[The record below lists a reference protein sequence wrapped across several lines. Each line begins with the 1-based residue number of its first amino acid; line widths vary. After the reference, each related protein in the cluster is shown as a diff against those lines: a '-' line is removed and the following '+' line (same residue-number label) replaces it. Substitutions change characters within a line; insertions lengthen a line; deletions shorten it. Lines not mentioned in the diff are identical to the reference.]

1 MAVVARGKMGICPRA
16 VPPSV
21 ENWGWLELFTLPRSP
36 PHPPPPIF
44 FFLLVSDIYGLK
56 MKPSLHTLELI
67 LKGNMRG
74 GENFLSQFKFGV
86 KATSKP
92 HAPRFLGTTDKGKG
106 AF

>member
-1 MAVVARGKMGICPRA
+1 
-16 VPPSV
+16 
-21 ENWGWLELFTLPRSP
+21 
-36 PHPPPPIF
+36 
-44 FFLLVSDIYGLK
+44 
-56 MKPSLHTLELI
+56 MKSSLHTLELI

>member
-1 MAVVARGKMGICPRA
+1 MK
-16 VPPSV
+16 S
-21 ENWGWLELFTLPRSP
+21 SP
-36 PHPPPPIF
+36 
-44 FFLLVSDIYGLK
+44 
-56 MKPSLHTLELI
+56 HTIELI

-92 HAPRFLGTTDKGKG
+92 HVPRFLGTTVKGKG